1 MAEDGPMLKKLLT
14 TVVTLIA
21 VVAGVTFAAK
31 NPQAVSISYY
41 FDLVWEGPL
50 VIALI
55 TALLAGV
62 VLGAVPLLVR
72 VIQLKRR
79 LKTTGSAAP
88 GRTTLQNRSQEVN
101 ELRARQ

>member
-1 MAEDGPMLKKLLT
+1 MAEDGLMLKKLLT
-14 TVVTLIA
+14 TVVTLIV

-62 VLGAVPLLVR
+62 VLGAVPLLLR

-79 LKTTGSAAP
+79 LKTAGSAGS
-88 GRTTLQNRSQEVN
+88 GRTTLQNRSHEPK
-101 ELRARQ
+101 ELRGRR

>member
-1 MAEDGPMLKKLLT
+1 MAEDGLMLKKLLT
-14 TVVTLIA
+14 TVVTLIV

-31 NPQAVSISYY
+31 NPQVISISYY

-62 VLGAVPLLVR
+62 VLGAAPLLLR

-79 LKTTGSAAP
+79 LKTAGSAAP
-88 GRTTLQNRSQEVN
+88 GRTTLQNRSHQRKEF
-101 ELRARQ
+101 RGCR